1 MAILDLI
8 GNPLTTWV
16 EVKDSPEIDVDSTGA
31 EVVRRYRVAVGSAG
45 SNIPALGTAD
55 AVYTTATL
63 RKYRVRGTKAY
74 PEIEC
79 IYRTG
84 DAVSPVQTDPVGTI
98 ILRSDS
104 GMEQVPI
111 EAHPNFKSKRTDGTT
126 GAVVVTMTF
135 GGADVDYPGLESYLA
150 PRPIFSY
157 LKTIEASATTWDEA
171 TIIGSVGR
179 LGAPLNMSG
188 SPTASKWLQIGR
200 TMEQRGD
207 VVEIGESYQYHPDG
221 YSGKVYRDRDG
232 NYTT

>member
-1 MAILDLI
+1 MAILDII

-16 EVKDSPEIDVDSTGA
+16 EIKDSPEIEVDSTGA
-31 EVVRRYRVAVGSAG
+31 EVVRRYRVAKGSSGA
-45 SNIPALGTAD
+45 NIPSLGTAD
-55 AVYTTATL
+55 AEYSTATL

-74 PEIEC
+74 PEVEC

-84 DAVSPVQTDPVGTI
+84 DAVSPVQTDPAGTI

-126 GAVVVTMTF
+126 GAVIVTMTF

-157 LKTIEASATTWDEA
+157 VETVAASGVTWNEA
-171 TIIGSVGR
+171 TIIGKVGQ
-179 LGAPLNMSG
+179 LGAPPNMAG
-188 SPTASKWLQIGR
+188 SPTATKWLQIGR

-207 VVEIGESYQYHPDG
+207 VCEIGESFQYHPDG
-221 YSGKVYRDRDG
+221 YSGKVYRDASG